1 MSLRMRSTV
10 KCLTVLAVLALAVIG
25 LAACGANGT
34 SSTGTSSTGTSSAP
48 PILHMV
54 CQGKARQ
61 GNPTVV
67 LMSGYT
73 DPLTVWQTILDAL
86 PASLH
91 VCAYDRSGEG
101 KSPKTSGPQTFA
113 DMAASRHRTLLAH
126 TINGRLV
133 LVGHSL
139 GGDVAITY
147 AHRYPAAVRS
157 VVLVDAAPADFAE
170 EVVGVIPATAEGTA
184 AQVRAQSVSQLNW
197 RQGPEHLDGAAAFPQ
212 LAQIHSLAP
221 GIRLVVLEHGISF
234 ATQMGLP
241 QYGAKLEQLWRAGQQ
256 MWAKL
261 VPHTK
266 VQIVPGTTHYIYQ
279 DAPNVVIGIILT
291 EVKHATP

>member
-1 MSLRMRSTV
+1 
-10 KCLTVLAVLALAVIG
+10 
-25 LAACGANGT
+25 
-34 SSTGTSSTGTSSAP
+34 
-48 PILHMV
+48 MV
-54 CQGKARQ
+54 CQGKASQ
-61 GNPTVV
+61 GSPTVV

-86 PASLH
+86 PGSLH

-113 DMAASRHRTLLAH
+113 DMVASLHRTLLAH
-126 TINGRLV
+126 NVNGPLV

-147 AHRYPAAVRS
+147 AHRYPAVVSS

-170 EVVGVIPATAEGTA
+170 EVLGVIPATATGTA
-184 AQVRAQSVSQLNW
+184 AQVRAQFVSQLNW

-234 ATQMGLP
+234 ATQLGLP

-256 MWAKL
+256 VWAKL

-291 EVKHATP
+291 EANHATP